1 MSYGYF
7 QHMVR
12 ENPDRYPQRMGL
24 LWNESESQMLITN
37 LKLGKSIER
46 IAEEHQRTAGSIN
59 ARRKRIVEDMNSKG
73 KTLQQIKEVTR
84 FSTAEIEYHISRKK
98 LKEENDNK
106 LTELTES
113 FPSFG
118 KKELETISQ
127 RVAEIIKNEIIFK
140 LTKRVEELEKLLDIE
155 TQTPSKSL
163 NDTTMYDVWD
173 SDEE

>member
-1 MSYGYF
+1 MNYWFF
-7 QHMVR
+7 QTMAR
-12 ENPDRYPQRMGL
+12 ENPNKYPSRMGL
-24 LWNESESQMLITN
+24 LWNESETHTLITN

-46 IAEEHQRTAGSIN
+46 IADEHQRTVGSIN
-59 ARRKRIVEDMNSKG
+59 SRRKKMIEEMYSKG
-73 KTLQQIKEVTR
+73 KTLQEIKEATR
-84 FSTAEIEYHISRKK
+84 FSIPEIDYHLNRKK
-98 LKEENDNK
+98 LKE
-106 LTELTES
+106 ELTES

-155 TQTPSKSL
+155 PQTSSKSL

-173 SDEE
+173 SEEDE